1 VFLLVVTV
9 SVTEPVAPK
18 VRVTEF
24 MLSDCE
30 GALFEGDTV
39 VVRLTVPT
47 NPMLFRVIVEVAWE
61 LRCTDRLVGFA
72 DIVKSPV
79 VKTAVWTFSGT
90 GPRPPFAMSTHVVVP
105 ATLLEEQP
113 VWNPIG
119 VPDVA
124 LVTL

>member
-9 SVTEPVAPK
+9 SVTEPVPPE
-18 VRVTEF
+18 VRATEF
-24 MLSDCE
+24 MLSECE

-47 NPMLFRVIVEVAWE
+47 NPMLFRVIVEVARE
-61 LRCTDRLVGFA
+61 LRGTDILVGFA

-90 GPRPPFAMSTHVVVP
+90 GPRPPFAMVTHVVVSRD
-105 ATLLEEQP
+105 ATRGAASLESYRSSR
-113 VWNPIG
+113 
-119 VPDVA
+119 
-124 LVTL
+124 